1 MKSIYEILDIDV
13 IKKEIS
19 NLAYCQKTR
28 QDILNMQYSTDI
40 ESINNSLDLLENA
53 YEIQAHF
60 GSPSLDF
67 IDDISSL
74 LDLIEKDYILNMEEF
89 KNIYKLINASIQTR
103 DFIKRNNINENNIVL
118 QMMKNL
124 EDLKNLKNNFD
135 KIFNYNFQIR
145 EDASPKLFNIKMKI
159 ENELSFLKKKLNDLT
174 RENSSIIVGSLTMRN
189 GRYVIPVL
197 NTHKY
202 AIKGII
208 VDSSSSL
215 KTSYI
220 EPEIAYEVNNRISN
234 LEEQYQEEIQNIL
247 VHLSKIVK
255 DSILSLKTNYEIIL
269 KIDDLFA
276 KAIYAYRNDC
286 CKPIVTNDKDL
297 SFKGLRHPFISKEKV
312 VTNDLTFNKN
322 LLLISGPNAGG
333 KTVLLKSIALASL
346 MMQMGL
352 FVFAT
357 SATMGI
363 FKNYYVDLGD
373 NQSII
378 NSLSTFSSHLL
389 NLKTI
394 LNEATD
400 KDFVILDELGS
411 STDPKE
417 GEALAVSI
425 CDYLINHSIKCIV
438 TTHFANLKNYALN
451 NSSCCLVSMEFN
463 LKNLVP
469 TYKIIANSTGNSYAY
484 EIALNMGIKKEIID
498 KAIEF
503 KKQFSSSVELSLEN
517 LEKLRSELE
526 EKNKEI
532 VFLKEDLEKK
542 IWQQKEINDDLVNQ
556 LNKVKTTANE
566 KINEYV
572 NEAKEEIDQM
582 LLSLSSETKE
592 HKYIKAKGDL
602 EKKFLELEE
611 KKTDFDFAKNDE
623 VYVKSLGR
631 VGTIESIKNNLCLVV
646 LDNMKINIDK
656 ADLEPFTNQKDTKR
670 SKSHHQIKS
679 FKTVSPE
686 LNIIGQ
692 RYEDAK
698 ANIIAYL
705 DAALSSSLKIVR
717 IIHGFGTGTLRNLT
731 HEILKN
737 NKYVKTYH
745 YGGAN
750 DGGMGATIVEFK

>member
-1 MKSIYEILDIDV
+1 MKSIYEILDIDI
-13 IKKEIS
+13 IKRDIS
-19 NLAYCQKTR
+19 NLAYCQKTKE
-28 QDILNMQYSTDI
+28 DILNLKYSSDLK
-40 ESINNSLDLLENA
+40 SIHNSLELLENA
-53 YEIQAHF
+53 FDIQSSF

-67 IDDISSL
+67 IDDISAL
-74 LDLIEKDYILNMEEF
+74 LDLIEKDYILNVEEF
-89 KNIYKLINASIQTR
+89 KNIYKVINASMQTK
-103 DFIKRNNINENNIVL
+103 DFIKRNNINENNLVFQI
-118 QMMKNL
+118 MKNL
-124 EDLKNLKNNFD
+124 EDLKNLKSNFE
-135 KIFNYNFQIR
+135 KIFNYNFEIR
-145 EDASPKLFNIKMKI
+145 EDASPKLLNIKIKI

-202 AIKGII
+202 VIKGIA

-220 EPEIAYEVNNRISN
+220 EPEVAYEVNNRISA
-234 LEEQYQEEIQNIL
+234 LEEQYKEEVGQIL
-247 VHLSKIVK
+247 TKLSKIVK
-255 DSILSLKTNYEIIL
+255 ENILFLKNNYEIIL

-286 CKPIVTNDKDL
+286 CKPTISNDKVL
-297 SFKGLRHPFISKEKV
+297 IFKGLKHPFIDKEKV
-312 VTNDLTFNKN
+312 VANDLNFYKN

-333 KTVLLKSIALASL
+333 KTVLLKSIVLASL

-357 SATMGI
+357 SATMGV
-363 FKNYYVDLGD
+363 FQNYYVDLGD

-389 NLKTI
+389 NLRTI

-400 KDFVILDELGS
+400 SDFVILDELGS

-417 GEALAVSI
+417 GEGLAVSI
-425 CDYLINHSIKCIV
+425 SSYLINHSIKSIV
-438 TTHFANLKNYALN
+438 TTHFANLKNYAL
-451 NSSCCLVSMEFN
+451 SSDDCYLVSMEFD

-469 TYKIIANSTGNSYAY
+469 TYKIIDDSTGNSYAY

-498 KAIEF
+498 NAIKYKE
-503 KKQFSSSVELSLEN
+503 QFSSSEELSLEN
-517 LEKLRSELE
+517 LEKLRVELE
-526 EKNKEI
+526 EKNKE
-532 VFLKEDLEKK
+532 VSNLKEDLEKK
-542 IWQQKEINDDLVNQ
+542 ILEQKKVNNDLISQ
-556 LNKVKTTANE
+556 LNKVKATANE
-566 KINEYV
+566 QIREYV
-572 NEAKEEIDQM
+572 EEAKKGIDEM
-582 LLSLSSETKE
+582 LLSLTNETKQ
-592 HKYIKAKGDL
+592 HKFIKVKGDL
-602 EKKFLELEE
+602 EDGFLELEE
-611 KKTDFDFAKNDE
+611 KKTDFNFAKNDE

-656 ADLEPFTNQKDTKR
+656 SDLEPFTNQKDVKK
-670 SKSHHQIKS
+670 SKSVHQIKS
-679 FKTVSPE
+679 FRTVSPE

-692 RYEDAK
+692 RYEVAK
-698 ANIIAYL
+698 ETIIAYL
-705 DAALSSSLKIVR
+705 DAALSSSLKVVR

-731 HEILKN
+731 HEILKS
-737 NKYVKTYH
+737 NKYVKSYH